1 MLAKFNFSRHFV
13 TSIVTKQR
21 NEAATQHEI
30 ELMNKPQN
38 KIVECTKINKR
49 FMEHDFFNLTQSV

>member
-21 NEAATQHEI
+21 NEAATQHEVALI
-30 ELMNKPQN
+30 SKSQN
-38 KIVECTKINKR
+38 KIVKTTKKKKMS
-49 FMEHDFFNLTQSV
+49 MELWNTNSSR